1 MAQFRSPCENCF
13 LSILNGSSFKLNEPE
28 AMSFLT
34 IRQGLNSVRTEVG
47 QTHRNERLQSMETM
61 KLKDEGSCKYGKAS
75 QVT

>member
-1 MAQFRSPCENCF
+1 MRELLLKYS
-13 LSILNGSSFKLNEPE
+13 NGSTFKLNEPE
-28 AMSFLT
+28 TISFLT

-47 QTHRNERLQSMETM
+47 LTHRNERLQSMETM